1 LRRGA
6 SGLYEE
12 FLQVARKSLAI
23 AVGKGAVGGG
33 GEEWKEIWF
42 CVFPVC
48 CCCGGGRRA

>member
-1 LRRGA
+1 
-6 SGLYEE
+6 LYEE

-33 GEEWKEIWF
+33 EEWKEIWF

-48 CCCGGGRRA
+48 CCRGGGRRA